1 MVSSWARKKN
11 ISNVVNNQITED
23 LCLTTHFVFLD
34 LNLLPPITLP
44 KSLLDLLQFPLG
56 HCHRCSQA
64 MFTIIYPKL
73 FPLRDTALA
82 GVHRRLQQTH
92 RCLQSYNRLVTSPFS
107 SFSLFFSSL
116 LSCLGRLWVS
126 WPIAAPVTA
135 SGHLTS
141 RADIVS
147 FALPPSHQELLIGL
161 QRVTSPHLSLSSER
175 WILKVC
181 AASLQVNTEQQPVWM
196 FDGSHDGH
204 RTFQYKTLT
213 LTNWEDCIP
222 FVCINIYVW
231 TVHCCVRVTSSEL
244 DLN

>member
-92 RCLQSYNRLVTSPFS
+92 RCLQSCNRLVTSPFS
-107 SFSLFFSSL
+107 SFSLFFFLPSFL
-116 LSCLGRLWVS
+116 FR
-126 WPIAAPVTA
+126 T
-135 SGHLTS
+135 T
-141 RADIVS
+141 VS
-147 FALPPSHQELLIGL
+147 FVAYCCSSHCLRTFNLQGWHRLLRLAPFPSGAADW
-161 QRVTSPHLSLSSER
+161 SSEGD
-175 WILKVC
+175 V
-181 AASLQVNTEQQPVWM
+181 
-196 FDGSHDGH
+196 
-204 RTFQYKTLT
+204 
-213 LTNWEDCIP
+213 
-222 FVCINIYVW
+222 
-231 TVHCCVRVTSSEL
+231 SSSVA
-244 DLN
+244 